1 MSSIMYLMFADEADQ
16 DAPEKQYLIYGAIY
30 VPTEEALSLV
40 QWITNKRTQFK
51 YPPDA
56 PLKFSTGTIPK
67 GVTREQHAK
76 FKSEMLAAAAK
87 ANVKAVCYVVQHDV
101 ARTTPKPEKL
111 KWAINTL

>member
-1 MSSIMYLMFADEADQ
+1 MFADEADQ

-67 GVTREQHAK
+67 GVTRGQHAK

-111 KWAINTL
+111 KWAINAL